1 MRLSRPAHALTF
13 AALSTTLT
21 LGGLTLPA
29 EAGPIRDWV
38 ARHRAAQAEPQAS
51 PAAAAKADP
60 KAESKA
66 APKPDAKADTPE
78 PSQAGTPPTD
88 DEDAPRAEAE
98 TLKHLPK
105 GTQRI
110 ADVPYGS
117 DPAQRFDVYRPK
129 QAKNA
134 PVIFLVHGG
143 GWRHGSKSARHVVQ
157 NKVAHWLSQGL
168 VVVSTDYRLLPDA
181 DPLEQARDVAQAL
194 TTAQAKASDWGGDA
208 HQFVLMGHSAGAHL
222 VALINASPVIATGLG
237 AKPWLGTVSLDSA
250 ALNVVSVME
259 GKHLRLYDRAFG
271 SDPGFW
277 QATSPLHQLAKGS
290 APLLAVCSTRRKDSC
305 PQAEAYRD
313 KAVSLG
319 SRASVLP
326 QALSHSEV
334 NDRLGLPGAYTHAV
348 DAFLRSLS
356 PELAHALPSDR

>member
-1 MRLSRPAHALTF
+1 MRHPFPAHALTF
-13 AALSTTLT
+13 ATAALF
-21 LGGLTLPA
+21 LGGLALPA
-29 EAGPIRDWV
+29 QAGPLRDWV
-38 ARHRAAQAEPQAS
+38 ARHRAAQPEHQAEQT
-51 PAAAAKADP
+51 
-60 KAESKA
+60 
-66 APKPDAKADTPE
+66 PDAKADTTAE
-78 PSQAGTPPTD
+78 PSQGGTVATD
-88 DEDAPRAEAE
+88 DEDTPRAEAD

-110 ADVPYGS
+110 ADVPYGG
-117 DPAQRFDVYRPK
+117 DTAQRFDVYGPK
-129 QAKNA
+129 NAKNA

-157 NKVAHWLSQGL
+157 NKVAHWVGRGL

-250 ALNVVSVME
+250 ALNVVGVME
-259 GKHLRLYDRAFG
+259 AKHLRLYDRAFG
-271 SDPGFW
+271 TDPGFW
-277 QATSPLHQLAKGS
+277 QATSPWHQVAKGS
-290 APLLAVCSTRRKDSC
+290 APMLAVCATSRKDSC
-305 PQAEAYRD
+305 PQAEQYRD
-313 KAVSLG
+313 KARSLG
-319 SRASVLP
+319 SRATVLP
-326 QALSHSEV
+326 QPLSHSEV
-334 NDRLGLPGAYTHAV
+334 NDRLGLPGAYTQAV

-356 PELAHALPSDR
+356 PELARKLEGDR